1 MKGSMSKKT
10 KDPPKRPNRKGNIKF
25 SNPSVAR
32 SISNK
37 ERGGPPEK
45 MLCLEEPSPT
55 ATAHLEIETT
65 CDRCNAI
72 KRLYNLPKLHQLLFT
87 FGATDIL
94 LDGKFCTCN
103 LYFLSISASYVQFT
117 AKVG

>member
-1 MKGSMSKKT
+1 MSKKT
-10 KDPPKRPNRKGNIKF
+10 KDHLRGQTASIKF

-32 SISNK
+32 SISNE

-72 KRLYNLPKLHQLLFT
+72 KRLYNLPKLYQLLFT

-94 LDGKFCTCN
+94 LDGNFALAIYIFYLFQHAMCN
-103 LYFLSISASYVQFT
+103 LLP
-117 AKVG
+117 K